1 MLHREEAEGEE
12 ELPPPPPP
20 CPPPTTIIILGGFGS
35 RGTPYDFSIIL
46 LPLLAVF
53 GLLLLLLAGFTS
65 CFITRFFRG
74 EAAAAATTGGAGRMA
89 TGAGWA
95 SATAGKIGLSRVERL
110 LSQEVFG
117 RKLSLGP
124 VGGVVSVSISTGGGT
139 PAGLLD
145 TSPKTMPRVSIC
157 GLCGRW
163 DAGPAASE
171 ASTLAGRTG
180 GEMCFSPAVRITDA
194 APAVSG

>member
-53 GLLLLLLAGFTS
+53 GLLLLLVGFTS

-117 RKLSLGP
+117 RRLSLGP
-124 VGGVVSVSISTGGGT
+124 PVGGVSVSFSTGGT
-139 PAGLLD
+139 PAGLLLD
-145 TSPKTMPRVSIC
+145 TSPKTMPGVSIC

-163 DAGPAASE
+163 EAGPDASE

-180 GEMCFSPAVRITDA
+180 GVMCFSPAVRITDA
-194 APAVSG
+194 AAVFCG